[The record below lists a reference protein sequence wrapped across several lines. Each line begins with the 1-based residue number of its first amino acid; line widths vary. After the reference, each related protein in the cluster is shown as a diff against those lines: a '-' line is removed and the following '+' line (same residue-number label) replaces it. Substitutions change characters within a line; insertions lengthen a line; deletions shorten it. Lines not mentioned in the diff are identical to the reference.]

1 MFKDKKSAK
10 KDDEHKLTKAEL
22 KKREA
27 DLMRKEQA
35 KRMGIDLEEVKK
47 EKKEMEK
54 EVSVI
59 KKDLEEREANGE
71 DVSLDDRIEN
81 LKLGILP
88 NLNHVM
94 RDQALE
100 DEGKYADVVDVSG
113 IDNVLDAMA
122 GGKVVAHPEK
132 KVKAAWEEFLE
143 KRLPEMKSE
152 FPGFKRTKHIDMLRK
167 EWDKCLDNPFNQNT
181 IAYNQK

>member
-1 MFKDKKSAK
+1 
-10 KDDEHKLTKAEL
+10 
-22 KKREA
+22 
-27 DLMRKEQA
+27 MRKEQA

-54 EVSVI
+54 EVAVI
-59 KKDLEEREANGE
+59 KKDLYEREANGE
-71 DVSLDDRIEN
+71 DVSLDDRLEN

-88 NLNHVM
+88 NLNHIL

-100 DEGKYADVVDVSG
+100 DKEKYADIVDASG

-132 KVKAAWEEFLE
+132 KVKAVRMNFDIL
-143 KRLPEMKSE
+143 
-152 FPGFKRTKHIDMLRK
+152 
-167 EWDKCLDNPFNQNT
+167 
-181 IAYNQK
+181 